1 MPMSFCWGSM
11 SLSVMGKFLLSLDGI
26 KLQLGSRPD
35 VTAEIRSLTGVEK
48 LAIHIVDKTK
58 ASGI

>member
-1 MPMSFCWGSM
+1 
-11 SLSVMGKFLLSLDGI
+11 MGKFLLSLDGI